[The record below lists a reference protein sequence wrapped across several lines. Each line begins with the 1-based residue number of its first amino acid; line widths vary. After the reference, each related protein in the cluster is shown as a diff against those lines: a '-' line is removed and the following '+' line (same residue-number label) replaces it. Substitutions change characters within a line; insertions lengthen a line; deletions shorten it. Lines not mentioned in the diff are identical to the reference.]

1 MTNPIT
7 SFIAKQIDPLFQDKL
22 TEIRYIV
29 AEIEK
34 SILFEMHKA
43 DATDPVDPEEPVDP
57 LEPGAY
63 PASSYTLSDY
73 IYYTYQD
80 EVESIQT
87 MTVLMT
93 EQIITDTK
101 FVSGFDSI

>member
-22 TEIRYIV
+22 AEIHRIV

-34 SILFEMHKA
+34 SIFFEMHKA
-43 DATDPVDPEEPVDP
+43 DETDPEDPEDP

>member
-1 MTNPIT
+1 
-7 SFIAKQIDPLFQDKL
+7 
-22 TEIRYIV
+22 
-29 AEIEK
+29 
-34 SILFEMHKA
+34 MHKADKA

>member
-1 MTNPIT
+1 
-7 SFIAKQIDPLFQDKL
+7 
-22 TEIRYIV
+22 
-29 AEIEK
+29 
-34 SILFEMHKA
+34 MHKA
-43 DATDPVDPEEPVDP
+43 DETDPVDPEDPEDPEDP

-87 MTVLMT
+87 MTILMA

>member
-1 MTNPIT
+1 
-7 SFIAKQIDPLFQDKL
+7 
-22 TEIRYIV
+22 
-29 AEIEK
+29 
-34 SILFEMHKA
+34 MHKA
-43 DATDPVDPEEPVDP
+43 DETDPVDPVDPEDP
-57 LEPGAY
+57 LEPGVY

-87 MTVLMT
+87 MTILMA

>member
-22 TEIRYIV
+22 AEIHHIV

-34 SILFEMHKA
+34 SIFFEMHKA
-43 DATDPVDPEEPVDP
+43 DETDPEDPEDP

-87 MTVLMT
+87 MTVLMV
-93 EQIITDTK
+93 EQIITATQ
-101 FVSGFDSI
+101 FVTGFTPI